1 MTVRRAPFTVYNPI
15 LRVKTTPSRCAG
27 DLLQKL
33 LLINLLI
40 TAAECCSVGEM
51 LSIGKGLWAHILTGS
66 KAASREE
73 TTPAAQT
80 PRTPH
85 VMLLP
90 LPPARDMTTPR
101 ATSTLTNHSE

>member
-51 LSIGKGLWAHILTGS
+51 LSIGKGLWAHVLTGS
-66 KAASREE
+66 KAAICQQRRDNTSSSNASD
-73 TTPAAQT
+73 TTRHAPAFA
-80 PRTPH
+80 
-85 VMLLP
+85 
-90 LPPARDMTTPR
+90 
-101 ATSTLTNHSE
+101 SS